1 MEADDAF
8 RYALWILYDI
18 YNSGNRMYDIHYW
31 RSHSPET
38 DREKQNAFPI
48 CSVNNSGIYCGISIG
63 GDNLK
68 ILNYLKNRTVLG
80 ISCIVLAFI
89 ICFVVSPLISN
100 TSEKTITVVRVL
112 SDIKSGDEITKDM
125 VSEVKM
131 SGTNQPDNIIS
142 DDRDVIGKYAVMDM
156 TKGDNVL
163 KSKISDTA
171 YVENTYLSGLNG
183 TNRAI
188 SVTLKSF
195 ATGLSGKLKSG
206 DIVSIIAP
214 DYHKT
219 GMTVVP
225 PELQFVEV
233 IAATNKSGADVEN
246 ATGEESDLP
255 STVTLLVSEKQAL
268 ILAELEKSG
277 TIHMSLVYR
286 GDRKKAEEFLKAQED
301 LNNPQDTDESEADKN
316 GETE

>member
-1 MEADDAF
+1 M
-8 RYALWILYDI
+8 
-18 YNSGNRMYDIHYW
+18 
-31 RSHSPET
+31 
-38 DREKQNAFPI
+38 
-48 CSVNNSGIYCGISIG
+48 
-63 GDNLK
+63 K

-80 ISCIVLAFI
+80 ISCIILAVI
-89 ICFVVSPLISN
+89 ICFVISPLISN
-100 TSEKTITVVRVL
+100 TSDKTVTVVRVL

-125 VSEVKM
+125 IGEVKM

-142 DDRDVIGKYAVMDM
+142 DDNDVIGKYAVIDM
-156 TKGDNVL
+156 TKGDTVL
-163 KSKISDTA
+163 KNKISDTP
-171 YVENTYLSGLNG
+171 YIENTYLSGLNG

-214 DYHKT
+214 DYQKT

-225 PELQFVEV
+225 SELQFVEV

-246 ATGEESDLP
+246 TTGEESDLP

-268 ILAELEKSG
+268 TLAELEKSG

-286 GDRKKAEEFLKAQED
+286 GDRKKAEEFLKAQEE
-301 LNNPQDTDESEADKN
+301 LNNPKETTESEAAADDK
-316 GETE
+316 TE